1 MPDSE
6 TRPETGADVSAPSG
20 PGPVS
25 TTPGPPRETAEPTPS
40 PTATEDP
47 AENSAEARQAP
58 GGMQGP
64 QGPLFRLIKDQRVL
78 FLMVGGVN
86 TLVGTLWFVLFDS
99 LLGHR
104 WNGWGHYPALVLTYV
119 FSILCAFVLYRKL
132 VFRVHGHVW
141 RDLVR
146 FASVYVLAFFI
157 NLALLAVLVN
167 GLHWPAIVSQF
178 IIVFVTTALSWFGH
192 SSFSFRRS
200 GDGDS

>member
-1 MPDSE
+1 M
-6 TRPETGADVSAPSG
+6 SAPSG

-25 TTPGPPRETAEPTPS
+25 TASESASLTAPEAGPETAETP
-40 PTATEDP
+40 
-47 AENSAEARQAP
+47 QAL

-119 FSILCAFVLYRKL
+119 FSILCAFVLYRRL

-200 GDGDS
+200 ADGDA